1 MLISVPLGL
10 ISAAGVLVAAV
21 GAALSV
27 VWIGVPVF
35 SAAIAACRW
44 TVGRDRRAANA
55 LLGAHIPSVTLRRDP
70 SDRPARAWLDVLAD
84 RQLTRMLTLCAIK
97 LPVALAMLV
106 LAAVAVGATAG
117 LLYLGIRGLAGVGD
131 PIYLGPVKTSF
142 GGGLLMCL
150 FAVPVAVLTVAALG
164 TSGTILRTL
173 VRSLLL
179 SPQSAGNEPVREMLA
194 ESLGDRTLSI
204 AYWLPDREIFVDE
217 TGRAVTLPEPG
228 SGRAWTAV
236 ERDGRRVAAIL
247 HAAEL
252 DTGRELVDA
261 AAAAAAL
268 ALDNERLK
276 ADLRARVED
285 LRVSRV
291 RIVEA
296 GDAARRRIERDL
308 HDGAQQHLV
317 SLALD
322 LRMLKA
328 ELKDPAQSSEVDAL
342 IEKLAVALDEL
353 RELARGIHP
362 VVLTAQG
369 LGPAVRTLAERS
381 PVDTDARIEVGEER
395 LPPAIEAAA
404 YFVVS
409 EALTNVGKYAQ
420 ASRATVAVR
429 RTEREL
435 VVEVRDDGVGGADV
449 RVRDRPARP
458 RGPPRR
464 ARRDA
469 ADREPARPRHAR
481 GGAHPLRRRLRRGA
495 PGARPRAGRGAAMS
509 RAVRWGCCL
518 ALLLAGCGGAEETVR
533 EPDLVVEGGR
543 PSATA
548 EPQERDAGRRGDA
561 IRIAVVTHGQAS
573 SPFWVIVRNGIDA
586 AARQLDASVSYR
598 SPDTYSVPRME
609 ALIAEAVATRPDGLV
624 VSIPSAGVA
633 GPIRRAIRAGIPV
646 VSINSGSER
655 SRALG
660 ALAHVGQPEYRA
672 GLGAG
677 RRLAR
682 AGVRRGLCV
691 NHEVGNAGLAER
703 CRGFARA
710 LRRAGGTA
718 KMLPVNVQ
726 DRANV
731 RRVLADA
738 IRDARADGVLTL
750 NTDAAEAS
758 VEALGA
764 RANKAVRLATFDL
777 SPTVLEQVRAG
788 QIAFA
793 VDQQAYLQGYLPIM
807 LLAQRIRYGLFPGE
821 GEVVATGPSFV
832 TRATAP
838 RVLQLSRRGIR

>member
-1 MLISVPLGL
+1 MPLGL

-35 SAAIAACRW
+35 SGAIAACRW

-55 LLGAHIPSVTLRRDP
+55 LLGAHIPPVTLRRDP

-117 LLYLGIRGLAGVGD
+117 LLYLGIRGLAGMGD

-142 GGGLLMCL
+142 GGGGLMCL

-164 TSGTILRTL
+164 TGGTILRTL

-328 ELKDPAQSSEVDAL
+328 ELKDPAQSGEVDAL

-381 PVDTDARIEVGEER
+381 PVDTDARIEVGESACR
-395 LPPAIEAAA
+395 RR
-404 YFVVS
+404 
-409 EALTNVGKYAQ
+409 
-420 ASRATVAVR
+420 SRRR
-429 RTEREL
+429 RT
-435 VVEVRDDGVGGADV
+435 
-449 RVRDRPARP
+449 
-458 RGPPRR
+458 
-464 ARRDA
+464 
-469 ADREPARPRHAR
+469 
-481 GGAHPLRRRLRRGA
+481 
-495 PGARPRAGRGAAMS
+495 
-509 RAVRWGCCL
+509 
-518 ALLLAGCGGAEETVR
+518 
-533 EPDLVVEGGR
+533 
-543 PSATA
+543 
-548 EPQERDAGRRGDA
+548 
-561 IRIAVVTHGQAS
+561 S
-573 SPFWVIVRNGIDA
+573 S
-586 AARQLDASVSYR
+586 
-598 SPDTYSVPRME
+598 
-609 ALIAEAVATRPDGLV
+609 
-624 VSIPSAGVA
+624 
-633 GPIRRAIRAGIPV
+633 
-646 VSINSGSER
+646 
-655 SRALG
+655 
-660 ALAHVGQPEYRA
+660 
-672 GLGAG
+672 
-677 RRLAR
+677 
-682 AGVRRGLCV
+682 
-691 NHEVGNAGLAER
+691 
-703 CRGFARA
+703 
-710 LRRAGGTA
+710 
-718 KMLPVNVQ
+718 
-726 DRANV
+726 
-731 RRVLADA
+731 
-738 IRDARADGVLTL
+738 
-750 NTDAAEAS
+750 
-758 VEALGA
+758 
-764 RANKAVRLATFDL
+764 
-777 SPTVLEQVRAG
+777 
-788 QIAFA
+788 
-793 VDQQAYLQGYLPIM
+793 
-807 LLAQRIRYGLFPGE
+807 
-821 GEVVATGPSFV
+821 
-832 TRATAP
+832 
-838 RVLQLSRRGIR
+838 